1 MTLSDCF
8 VSVVAPLSDD
18 GDIVDSFV
26 REVSEVLKEHYS
38 NYELVLVDDGSR
50 DDTVAVVR
58 KLLTHIECVRLIT
71 FSRPFGTEVAISA
84 GLDTAIGDYVVVAL
98 ADSDPPKLIPH
109 LVERSRKD
117 SRTVV
122 GVQQRRGPEPVWNRL
137 GARLFYW
144 YCNRHLKLNIPQ
156 NSTYFRVLSRQA
168 VNAITQI
175 KDRTRFLRSF
185 SAQVG
190 FPVELYEYEQVSRRQ
205 RPRQRRLMDA
215 ISLAVGIIVAN
226 STHPLRMVSWLGFGL
241 SALNLLYMGYVLLV
255 YLFKKEVAEGWAT
268 LSLQNAVMFFCLFL
282 FVTVLCEYIGR
293 IVGEL
298 RTRPHYYTLEEHNS
312 SVVIANEDRK
322 NVTTQATEER
332 SS

>member
-8 VSVVAPLSDD
+8 VSLVAPLSDD
-18 GDIVDSFV
+18 GDIAESFV
-26 REVSEVLKEHYS
+26 REVAAVLKAHYA
-38 NYELVLVDDGSR
+38 NYEMVLVDDSSS
-50 DDTVAVVR
+50 DDTVAVVKR
-58 KLLTHIECVRLIT
+58 LLTQIECVRLIT

-84 GLDTAIGDYVVVAL
+84 ALDTAIGDYVVVAL
-98 ADSDPPKLIPH
+98 PDQDPPKLIPRM
-109 LVERSRKD
+109 VERSRKD

-122 GVQQRRGPEPVWNRL
+122 GVLGKRGPEPLWNRL
-137 GARLFYW
+137 GAKLFYW
-144 YCNRHLKLNIPQ
+144 YCNRRLKLNIPE

-175 KDRTRFLRSF
+175 KDHSRFLRSF

-190 FPVELYEYEQVSRRQ
+190 FPGESFEYEPVNRRSRR
-205 RPRQRRLMDA
+205 RPRKLLDSIA
-215 ISLAVGIIVAN
+215 LAAGIVVAN
-226 STHPLRMVSWLGFGL
+226 STHPLRLVSWLGLGL
-241 SALNLLYMGYVLLV
+241 SMLNVLYMGYVLLV
-255 YLFKKEVAEGWAT
+255 YLFKAQVAEGWAT
-268 LSLQNAVMFFCLFL
+268 LSLQNAIMFFCLFL

-322 NVTTQATEER
+322 NVTTQATEDPVA
-332 SS
+332 